1 MEILFYKIIC
11 KDLKKIYENLKLKK
25 FLIKVLN
32 NLVSVYQTEEKL
44 CVQKRRFCVDIA
56 DIFAFCIHVKK
67 CIY

>member
-32 NLVSVYQTEEKL
+32 NLVSVYQTEKNFICAKTKIL
-44 CVQKRRFCVDIA
+44 RRHCRY
-56 DIFAFCIHVKK
+56 FCILYS
-67 CIY
+67 C